1 MSFTDTP
8 LYGGAI
14 TVDLPSNFAD
24 TRSVLK
30 FPQPQFKS
38 LHIPHRQCTSQLTCQ
53 QYSQIREVPDHQ
65 EVYLDTNGYS
75 SIVVEI
81 LEYQEKG
88 SDEEALQYHFADLID
103 EEDSTNILEQGRA
116 VMAKLRYVHCNSN
129 RETRTCAFIPSHQ
142 PISVLSIASIY

>member
-1 MSFTDTP
+1 MSFTNTP

-30 FPQPQFKS
+30 FLILPTC
-38 LHIPHRQCTSQLTCQ
+38 RTSAHAPANIQH
-53 QYSQIREVPDHQ
+53 SQIREVPDHQ

-81 LEYQEKG
+81 LEYQEKD

-103 EEDSTNILEQGRA
+103 EEDSTNVLEQGRA
-116 VMAKLRYVHCNSN
+116 VMAKLRYA
-129 RETRTCAFIPSHQ
+129 RRTFT
-142 PISVLSIASIY
+142 